1 MTKTISVI
9 TYLKNLELI
18 LKKPNLILRLLELKM
33 LHLKVYVFGV
43 EQSII
48 MLKLQSKLNLKNKNL
63 QNYREYLKRKIKIFL

>member
-43 EQSII
+43 EQLII
-48 MLKLQSKLNLKNKNL
+48 MLKLQNKFNLKNKNL
-63 QNYREYLKRKIKIFL
+63 PNYREYLKRKIKIFL